1 MHSQVINHV
10 LVYARITN
18 QFMFEMIR
26 MQLIVHIA
34 VSLHISTARS
44 IARSSLSMACQLNQR
59 MFHCS
64 NIIQNPS
71 ILRLILSSFE
81 NKCHK
86 DPSDRMSCFGPWHL
100 SVQTILRSNYL
111 SVNQYPSVN
120 YGSIRLWF
128 GQTTMVRAIGIFRSW
143 QLRFIH

>member
-1 MHSQVINHV
+1 
-10 LVYARITN
+10 
-18 QFMFEMIR
+18 

-81 NKCHK
+81 NKCHN
-86 DPSDRMSCFGPWHL
+86 DPSDRMSCFGP
-100 SVQTILRSNYL
+100 
-111 SVNQYPSVN
+111 
-120 YGSIRLWF
+120 
-128 GQTTMVRAIGIFRSW
+128 
-143 QLRFIH
+143 